1 MTIDAIVILFSSN
14 NPKTK
19 DTFSINNR
27 LVLLDKQ
34 VLNLSSSITELNSIL
49 CKNHM
54 KLKDY
59 NIALWKQ
66 QAPTDNSGQTRKKKK
81 KKVVANNIFLLLL

>member
-19 DTFSINNR
+19 DTFSISNR

-34 VLNLSSSITELNSIL
+34 VLNLSSGITVKQHFVQKSHETERLQHSF
-49 CKNHM
+49 M
-54 KLKDY
+54 KTTSS
-59 NIALWKQ
+59 N
-66 QAPTDNSGQTRKKKK
+66 
-81 KKVVANNIFLLLL
+81 